1 MHFLSSFK
9 GRIITVVMLLVI
21 SSLVIASFI
30 SYRQL
35 STSIVGNI
43 DKYSHL
49 QVDSTAD
56 KVNSWFQ
63 SIKKGLVTTAPYF
76 AVPRDEAQLLLM
88 VKQLSL
94 ATDANDILAAYEDGT
109 AITAIDGKLSL
120 ESYDPRVRDWY
131 KDAKQKGETII
142 TGIYSD
148 ATTGG
153 LMISIAEPFY
163 YNSQFTG
170 VLLADIRLETVSN
183 FIQNSTFE
191 NTTLN
196 LYDMTGMTIASTD
209 NRQVVGKPLDSANA
223 AFTPFKNTLSNNQK
237 GTFEFNQGQI
247 TTLAYFTTLNLD
259 DSISWKVAI
268 TVDKSSHFIE
278 IAESLDSAF
287 ITGLILVIL
296 ASIIILMALNRLY
309 QPILSLKETIV
320 DLAEGNADLTRRI
333 KIYSNDD
340 LGQIAQAV
348 NKFTANLQSMMLEIS
363 QSTEHIS
370 AGINALRSQTEHNN
384 NVLLDHAS
392 ETEQIVVAITEMS
405 STADS
410 VAQSAAQS
418 ATFTQKSTD
427 EAKRSKTV
435 VQGAVYG
442 VAELVTEVDAMAVS
456 IQTMN
461 EDTNK
466 ISSVL
471 SVIGEI
477 ADQTNLLA
485 LNAAIEAA
493 RAGEQ
498 GRGFAVVADEVRTL
512 AARTQQSTSEINDM
526 LTRLRHGADSAVKA
540 MHTTKS
546 SCEQTAETTE
556 SVNDS
561 LDSMT
566 ESVLQI
572 NDLGIQIAT
581 AAEEQSSVT
590 EEINRNMTSIQTMVY
605 QLTSNSDKT
614 LNSSHELANNNAH
627 LMAIVSKFKLK

>member
-1 MHFLSSFK
+1 VNFLSSFK
-9 GRIITVVMLLVI
+9 GRIIVVVMLLLI
-21 SSLVIASFI
+21 SSLVISSFI

-35 STSIVGNI
+35 STSIVNNI
-43 DKYSHL
+43 DKYSQL
-49 QVDSTAD
+49 QVDSTAN
-56 KVNSWFQ
+56 KISSWFQ
-63 SIKKGLVTTAPYF
+63 GIKNGLVATAPDF
-76 AVPRDEAQLLLM
+76 AIPRDDEQLLLM
-88 VKQLSL
+88 VKQVSL
-94 ATDANDILAAYEDGT
+94 ATEASDILTAYEDGK
-109 AITAIDGKLSL
+109 AITATHGKLSL
-120 ESYDPRVRDWY
+120 SSYDPRSRGWY
-131 KDAKQKGETII
+131 KEVKQKGSTII

-148 ATTGG
+148 ALTGA

-163 YNSQFTG
+163 NNGQFAG
-170 VLLADIRLETVSN
+170 ALLADIRLAALNN
-183 FIQNSTFE
+183 FIQISSFSGA
-191 NTTLN
+191 TLN
-196 LYDMTGMTIASTD
+196 LYDMTGMSIASTD
-209 NRQVVGKPLDSANA
+209 DRQIAGQPMDSANVE
-223 AFTPFKNTLSNNQK
+223 FMSLKNEIINNQN
-237 GTFEFNQGQI
+237 GTFEFIKDNAS
-247 TTLAYFTTLNLD
+247 TLAYYTTLNLD
-259 DSISWKVAI
+259 SDISWKVAV
-268 TVDKSSHFIE
+268 TVNKSSHFIE
-278 IAESLDSAF
+278 ITDSLESAF
-287 ITGLILVIL
+287 ITGLVLIIL
-296 ASIIILMALNRLY
+296 ASIIILFALNRLY
-309 QPILSLKETIV
+309 RPILSLKETIV

-333 KIYSNDD
+333 EVHSNDD

-348 NKFTANLQSMMLEIS
+348 NKFTLNLQQMMLEIS
-363 QSTEHIS
+363 QSTEYIS
-370 AGINALRSQTEHNN
+370 EGIEGLRSQTEHNN
-384 NVLLDHAS
+384 NVLLEHAA

-427 EAKRSKTV
+427 EAKRSKGV
-435 VQGAVYG
+435 VQSAVYG
-442 VAELVTEVDAMAVS
+442 VAELVTEVDTMALS

-526 LTRLRHGADSAVKA
+526 LTRLRSGADSVVQA
-540 MHTTKS
+540 MKTTKT

-556 SVNDS
+556 SVNES

-590 EEINRNMTSIQTMVY
+590 EEINRNMNSIQSMVH
-605 QLTSNSDKT
+605 QLTNNSTKT
-614 LNSSHELANNNAH
+614 LSSSHDLASCNTQ
-627 LMAIVSKFKLK
+627 LMSIVSQFKLK

>member
-1 MHFLSSFK
+1 MNLISSFK
-9 GRIITVVMLLVI
+9 GRIIAVVILLLI
-21 SSLVIASFI
+21 SSLVISSFI

-49 QVDSTAD
+49 QVDSTAN
-56 KVNSWFQ
+56 KINSWFQ
-63 SIKKGLVTTAPYF
+63 GIKKGLVATAPDF
-76 AVPRDEAQLLLM
+76 ASPRSDEQLLLM
-88 VKQLSL
+88 VKQVSL
-94 ATDANDILAAYEDGT
+94 ATEASDILTAYEDGK
-109 AITAIDGKLSL
+109 AITATHGKLDL
-120 ESYDPRVRDWY
+120 ASYDPRSRGWY
-131 KDAKQKGETII
+131 KDVKQKGATII

-148 ATTGG
+148 ALTGA

-163 YNSQFTG
+163 HNGKFAG
-170 VLLADIRLETVSN
+170 ALLADIRLAALNN
-183 FIQNSTFE
+183 FIQDSSFAGA
-191 NTTLN
+191 TLS
-196 LYDMTGMTIASTD
+196 LYDITGMTIASTD
-209 NRQVVGKPLDSANA
+209 ERQAAGKPMDALNA
-223 AFTPFKNTLSNNQK
+223 TLAPLKNTIANNQD
-237 GTFEFNQGQI
+237 GTFEFNQDSV
-247 TTLAYFTTLNLD
+247 TTLAYYTTLNLD
-259 DSISWKVAI
+259 NENAWKVTI

-278 IAESLDSAF
+278 IEEGLNSAF
-287 ITGLILVIL
+287 ITGLILVIF
-296 ASIIILMALNRLY
+296 ASMIILFALNSLY
-309 QPILSLKETIV
+309 RPILSLKETII

-333 KIYSNDD
+333 DVHSNDD
-340 LGQIAQAV
+340 LGQIAAAV
-348 NKFTANLQSMMLEIS
+348 NKFTANLQRMMLEIS
-363 QSTEHIS
+363 ESTTYIS
-370 AGINALRSQTEHNN
+370 AGIEALRTQTEHNN
-384 NVLLDHAS
+384 HVLLEHAS

-418 ATFTQKSTD
+418 ATFTQQSTD
-427 EAKRSKTV
+427 EAKRSKEV

-442 VAELVTEVDAMAVS
+442 VAELVTEVDAMAIS

-466 ISSVL
+466 INSVL
-471 SVIGEI
+471 SVIGDI

-526 LTRLRHGADSAVKA
+526 LTRLRNGADSVVKA

-556 SVNDS
+556 SVNES

-566 ESVLQI
+566 DSVLQI

-590 EEINRNMTSIQTMVY
+590 EEINRNMMSIKEMVN
-605 QLTSNSDKT
+605 QLTENSDKT
-614 LNSSHELANNNAH
+614 LSSSHDLASSNTQ
-627 LMAIVSKFKLK
+627 LMSIVSQFKLQ

>member
-1 MHFLSSFK
+1 M
-9 GRIITVVMLLVI
+9 
-21 SSLVIASFI
+21 
-30 SYRQL
+30 SYQQL
-35 STSIVGNI
+35 STSIIGNI

-49 QVDSTAD
+49 QVDSTAN

-63 SIKKGLVTTAPYF
+63 GIKKGLVATAPDF
-76 AVPRDEAQLLLM
+76 AEPRDDAQLLLM
-88 VKQLSL
+88 VQQVAL
-94 ATDANDILAAYEDGT
+94 ATDASDILTAYEDGK
-109 AITAIDGKLSL
+109 AITATHGKLEL
-120 ESYDPRVRDWY
+120 ASYDPRSRGWY
-131 KDAKQKGETII
+131 QEAKQKGSTII

-148 ATTGG
+148 ALTGA

-163 YNSQFTG
+163 NDGQFAG
-170 VLLADIRLETVSN
+170 ALLADIRLAALNN
-183 FIQNSTFE
+183 FIQDSSFSGA
-191 NTTLN
+191 TLS
-196 LYDMTGMTIASTD
+196 LYDMTGMIIASTD
-209 NRQVVGKPLDSANA
+209 ERQVAGEPMNA
-223 AFTPFKNTLSNNQK
+223 ANNALTPLKNTLTANQS
-237 GTFEFNQGQI
+237 GTLEFSQGND
-247 TTLAYFTTLNLD
+247 TTLAYYTTLNLN
-259 DSISWKVAI
+259 DSITWKVAI
-268 TVDKSSHFIE
+268 TVDKSSQFIE
-278 IAESLDSAF
+278 IEEGLDSAL

-296 ASIIILMALNRLY
+296 ASIISLFALNRLY
-309 QPILSLKETIV
+309 HPILSLKETIV
-320 DLAEGNADLTRRI
+320 DLAQGNADLTRRI
-333 KIYSNDD
+333 DVHSNDD
-340 LGQIAQAV
+340 LGQIAEAV

-363 QSTEHIS
+363 QSTEYIS
-370 AGINALRSQTEHNN
+370 EGIEALRSQTEHNN
-384 NVLLDHAS
+384 NVLLEHAS

-427 EAKRSKTV
+427 EAKRSKDV
-435 VQGAVYG
+435 VKGAVYG
-442 VAELVTEVDAMAVS
+442 VAELVTEVDAMAIS

-471 SVIGEI
+471 GVIGEI

-526 LTRLRHGADSAVKA
+526 LTRLRNGADSVVKA
-540 MHTTKS
+540 MNTTKA

-556 SVNDS
+556 SVNES
-561 LDSMT
+561 LDLMT
-566 ESVLQI
+566 DSVLQI

-590 EEINRNMTSIQTMVY
+590 EEINRNMTSIQTMVH
-605 QLTSNSDKT
+605 QLTTNSDKT
-614 LNSSHELANNNAH
+614 LSSSHDLASSNTQ
-627 LMAIVSKFKLK
+627 LMAIVGQFKLK

>member
-1 MHFLSSFK
+1 MNFLSSFK

-30 SYRQL
+30 SYQQL
-35 STSIVGNI
+35 STSIVSNI

-49 QVDSTAD
+49 QVDSTAN
-56 KVNSWFQ
+56 KVNTWFQ
-63 SIKKGLVTTAPYF
+63 SIKKGLVATAPDF
-76 AVPRDEAQLLLM
+76 AEPRDDAQLLLM
-88 VKQLSL
+88 VKQVSL
-94 ATDANDILAAYEDGT
+94 ATNANDILAGYEDGK
-109 AITAIDGKLSL
+109 AITVIDGKLSL
-120 ESYDPRVRDWY
+120 DSYDPRDRDWY
-131 KDAKQKGETII
+131 KNAKQKGSTII
-142 TGIYSD
+142 TGIYND

-163 YNSQFTG
+163 HNGQFTG
-170 VLLADIRLETVSN
+170 ALLADMPLETVSN
-183 FIQNSTFE
+183 FIQNSSFA
-191 NTTLN
+191 NTTLS

-209 NRQVVGKPLDSANA
+209 KHQVVGKSMDSTSAVL
-223 AFTPFKNTLSNNQK
+223 TPFKNTLSNNQK
-237 GTFEFNQGQI
+237 GTFEFNQGQV

-259 DSISWKVAI
+259 DAISWKVAI
-268 TVDKSSHFIE
+268 TVNKSSHFIA
-278 IAESLDSAF
+278 IAESLESAF
-287 ITGLILVIL
+287 ITGLILVFL
-296 ASIIILMALNRLY
+296 ASIIILVALNRLY

-320 DLAEGNADLTRRI
+320 DLAEGNGDLTRRI
-333 KIYSNDD
+333 KVHSNDD
-340 LGQIAQAV
+340 LGQIAEAV
-348 NKFTANLQSMMLEIS
+348 NRFTANLQSMMLEIS
-363 QSTEHIS
+363 QSTEYITDGIS
-370 AGINALRSQTEHNN
+370 ALRSQTEHNN

-427 EAKRSKTV
+427 EARRSKEV
-435 VQGAVYG
+435 VQGAVHG
-442 VAELVTEVDAMAVS
+442 VAELVSEVDTMAIS

-471 SVIGEI
+471 GVIGEI

-512 AARTQQSTSEINDM
+512 AARTQKSTAEINDM
-526 LTRLRHGADSAVKA
+526 LTRLRHGADSVVKA
-540 MHTTKS
+540 MHTTKA

-556 SVNDS
+556 SVNHN

-566 ESVLQI
+566 ESVLEI

-590 EEINRNMTSIQTMVY
+590 EEINRNMTSIQTMVH
-605 QLTSNSDKT
+605 QLKNNSNKT
-614 LNSSHELANNNAH
+614 LNNTHDLASNNTH
-627 LMAIVSKFKLK
+627 LISIVSQFKLK